1 MNSFNHYAY
10 GAVAEWMYRGVCGLE
25 PDEAAPGF
33 RHVFLRPSPCAELGR
48 AKAVYDSPCGR
59 WESGWEVVRAT
70 GGASSPSE
78 PRFRYRFRVP
88 FGCTA
93 TLELPGRA
101 PRELGPGVHVVRA

>member
-25 PDEAAPGF
+25 PDESAPGF

-59 WESGWEVVRAT
+59 WESGWACGRDGRVA
-70 GGASSPSE
+70 
-78 PRFRYRFRVP
+78 YCFRVP

-101 PRELGPGVHVVRA
+101 PRELGPGVHAVRA